1 MCFKS
6 FRDDYF
12 YGDKLSNM
20 FHFQNIYLFFIT
32 TLLLNFTPGNDVLYV
47 SSRSISQGTKAGIV
61 SALGI
66 FCGCFVHISASALG
80 LSLIIAQS
88 AYLFSI
94 IKFAGAAYLIFLGIK
109 ALLTKP
115 NTDTKMPATGNNSNV
130 KNFKQGFITNVLNP
144 KVAIFFLSFLPQFVN
159 PKSPYIKIDLVTLG
173 LWFAVQGTLVLIL
186 YAMVLGKIKNLF
198 KQNPKVW
205 LIQEKI
211 TGVILIGLGIK
222 VALAAKK

>member
-1 MCFKS
+1 
-6 FRDDYF
+6 
-12 YGDKLSNM
+12 M
-20 FHFQNIYLFFIT
+20 FHFQNIYIFFFT

-47 SSRSISQGTKAGIV
+47 ASRSISQGTRAGII

-66 FCGCFVHISASALG
+66 FCGCFIHISASALG
-80 LSLIIAQS
+80 LSLVIAQS

-115 NTDTKMPATGNNSNV
+115 DMSTAVTSTGKTGNL
-130 KNFKQGFITNVLNP
+130 KDFKKGFITNVLNP
-144 KVAIFFLSFLPQFVN
+144 KVAIFFLSFLPQFVDA
-159 PKSPYIKIDLVTLG
+159 KSPYIKIDLVTLG

-186 YAMVLGKIKNLF
+186 YAIVLGKIKDLF
-198 KQNPKVW
+198 KRNPRVW

-211 TGVILIGLGIK
+211 TGLILIGLGIK
-222 VALAAKK
+222 IALADKK

>member
-1 MCFKS
+1 
-6 FRDDYF
+6 
-12 YGDKLSNM
+12 M

-32 TLLLNFTPGNDVLYV
+32 TLLLNFAPGNDVLYV

-80 LSLIIAQS
+80 LSLIIARS

-94 IKFAGAAYLIFLGIK
+94 IKFAGAGYLIFLGIK

-115 NTDTKMPATGNNSNV
+115 NTGAAMPATSKNSNV

-173 LWFAVQGTLVLIL
+173 SWFAVQGTFVLIL
-186 YAMVLGKIKNLF
+186 YAIVLGKIKNLF
-198 KQNPKVW
+198 KENPKVW

>member
-1 MCFKS
+1 
-6 FRDDYF
+6 
-12 YGDKLSNM
+12 M
-20 FHFQNIYLFFIT
+20 FHFQNIYIFFFT

-47 SSRSISQGTKAGIV
+47 ASRSISQGTRAGII

-66 FCGCFVHISASALG
+66 FCGCFIHISASALG
-80 LSLIIAQS
+80 LSLVIAQS

-115 NTDTKMPATGNNSNV
+115 DMSTAVTSTGKTGNL
-130 KNFKQGFITNVLNP
+130 KDFKKGFITNVLNP
-144 KVAIFFLSFLPQFVN
+144 KVAIFFLSFLPQFVDA
-159 PKSPYIKIDLVTLG
+159 KSPYIKIDLVTLG

-186 YAMVLGKIKNLF
+186 YAIVLGKIKDLF
-198 KQNPKVW
+198 KRSPRVW

-211 TGVILIGLGIK
+211 TGLILIGLGIK
-222 VALAAKK
+222 IALADKK